1 MGAHERRE
9 AAPQWHAHATGE
21 GGREGQ
27 DGDTGWEEERA
38 KEPAADR
45 RISPVN
51 LIEVRTFPLSP
62 NFFNHSTPCGK
73 PPYPFTGGVGK

>member
-1 MGAHERRE
+1 MICEGTR
-9 AAPQWHAHATGE
+9 TE
-21 GGREGQ
+21 GGRPAEARARNGEGQ

-45 RISPVN
+45 RLSPVN
-51 LIEVRTFPLSP
+51 LIEVCTFPLSP